1 MRTKI
6 GSLLFFIFTGCMA
19 QAQVAINTT
28 GANPDNSAMLDVSS
42 TIKGLLVPRMTT
54 AERTAIAS
62 PATGLLVYDNTLSL
76 FYYYDG
82 AAWTSLSTS
91 GSAWSTTGN
100 SGTVLGTHFIGTTDN
115 QHLDFRTNNI
125 LHTRIRT
132 TGQIEVFNTGGSTYL
147 GQGAG
152 ANDDLNNHNNTA
164 FGFAALSD
172 NTASNNT
179 AAGYAALGYNTTGS
193 WNVSFGSLALLY
205 NSTGTY
211 NTAIGGQAM
220 RGNTTGERNTAIG
233 WNSLVNNSTGA
244 YNVAVGQETLNS
256 NTTGNG
262 NIAIGY
268 GTNVTSGNLTNA
280 TAIGYLANVSQSN
293 SMVLGGT
300 GANAINIGVGTTAP
314 DNSALL
320 DLTSTSKGVLVPRMT
335 TAQRTAITSPATGL
349 MVYDTDLSLFYYYNS
364 TVWTAIST
372 ASSGWSLSGNS
383 GTVSGTNFIGTTDN
397 QNLDIRTNNTI
408 HTRIRTN
415 GQIEV
420 LNTGR
425 STYLGENAGIND
437 DLSTRRNVGIGY
449 NALSTNTTAV
459 GNTAVG
465 YIALQSTTAN
475 SNTAVGYQT
484 MAGNTTGTWNTALG
498 QSALLSGSGNTGSYN
513 TALGGQSLASNST
526 GSDNVSIGMNTMVS
540 SSTGTSNVAIG
551 GSGLNNNTTGNY
563 NVAIGGVALSA
574 NTTGSNNIAIGYGAN
589 VTVGN
594 LTNATAIGYAASVS
608 QSNSMILGG
617 TGANAVSVGIG
628 TTAPVSTLDV
638 VGSVG
643 MQVKSSPVAGS
654 NDPDATASIWIYNSG
669 AGNITLPT
677 ASTCTNRMYVIV
689 NKTGA
694 TVNIS
699 SYNDLT
705 NTAQTTLTTA
715 TSITIV
721 SDGTSWQQ
729 IR

>member
-28 GANPDNSAMLDVSS
+28 GANPDNSAMLDISS
-42 TIKGLLVPRMTT
+42 TVKGLLIPRMTT
-54 AERTAIAS
+54 TERTAITS

-82 AAWTSLSTS
+82 AAWTPLSAS
-91 GSAWSTTGN
+91 GSNNWSITGN
-100 SGTVLGTHFIGTTDN
+100 SGTTSGTHFIGTTDD

-164 FGFAALSD
+164 FGFAALYN

-179 AAGYAALGYNTTGS
+179 AAGYGALEYNTSGA
-193 WNVSFGSLALLY
+193 WNVSFGSLAMLY

-220 RGNTTGERNTAIG
+220 RENSTGERNTAIG

-244 YNVAVGQETLNS
+244 YNVAVGQETLTS

-262 NIAIGY
+262 NTAIGY
-268 GTNVTSGNLTNA
+268 GANVTPGNFSNA
-280 TAIGYLANVSQSN
+280 TAIGYLAN
-293 SMVLGGT
+293 
-300 GANAINIGVGTTAP
+300 
-314 DNSALL
+314 
-320 DLTSTSKGVLVPRMT
+320 
-335 TAQRTAITSPATGL
+335 
-349 MVYDTDLSLFYYYNS
+349 
-364 TVWTAIST
+364 
-372 ASSGWSLSGNS
+372 
-383 GTVSGTNFIGTTDN
+383 
-397 QNLDIRTNNTI
+397 
-408 HTRIRTN
+408 
-415 GQIEV
+415 
-420 LNTGR
+420 
-425 STYLGENAGIND
+425 
-437 DLSTRRNVGIGY
+437 
-449 NALSTNTTAV
+449 
-459 GNTAVG
+459 
-465 YIALQSTTAN
+465 
-475 SNTAVGYQT
+475 
-484 MAGNTTGTWNTALG
+484 
-498 QSALLSGSGNTGSYN
+498 
-513 TALGGQSLASNST
+513 
-526 GSDNVSIGMNTMVS
+526 
-540 SSTGTSNVAIG
+540 
-551 GSGLNNNTTGNY
+551 
-563 NVAIGGVALSA
+563 
-574 NTTGSNNIAIGYGAN
+574 
-589 VTVGN
+589 
-594 LTNATAIGYAASVS
+594 VS

-628 TTAPVSTLDV
+628 TTAPASTLDV
-638 VGSVG
+638 IGSVG
-643 MQVKSSPVAGS
+643 MQVNSSQVVGT
-654 NDPDATASIWIYNSG
+654 NNPDNTASIWIYSSG
-669 AGNITLPT
+669 TGNITLPA

-694 TVNIS
+694 TANIS

-721 SDGTSWQQ
+721 SDGSNWQQ